1 MVKINLN
8 NKEELDKF
16 YNKNKIVYQ
25 KLSDL
30 NDLNLKNRLKLSKIS
45 LNMGFINEFKNNI
58 EDSIKYYNKSYQLN
72 RCSRSSYSLG
82 KIYYDK
88 KEYDKAL
95 KYFLDSAI
103 FNNESAYF
111 MASKIYYLKKD
122 FKNCEDNLIKASN
135 LDDTESIFI
144 LSKFYYNKGL
154 YDKAYEYAIKLI
166 DNENDE
172 LRNNILIILVL
183 IKCNQKKFNQ
193 ALSYHDKLDD
203 EFKAQS
209 KKFIESFKGE
219 FFDFIN

>member
-16 YNKNKIVYQ
+16 YNKNNIIYK
-25 KLSDL
+25 KLSNL
-30 NDLNLKNRLKLSKIS
+30 KNLNLKDRLRLSKIS
-45 LNMGFINEFKNNI
+45 LNIGFIHEFRNNI
-58 EDSIKYYNKSYQLN
+58 DESIKYYNKSYHLN

-82 KIYYDK
+82 KIFYYK

-103 FNNESAYF
+103 FNNESAYY

-122 FKNCEDNLIKASN
+122 FKNCEDNLIKASK
-135 LDDTESIFI
+135 LGDVESIFI

-154 YDKAYEYAIKLI
+154 YEKAYNFAIKLI
-166 DNENDE
+166 NNENDE
-172 LRNNILIILVL
+172 LRNSILTILVL

-193 ALSYHDKLDD
+193 ALLYHNKLDD
-203 EFKAQS
+203 KFKENN
-209 KKFIESFKGE
+209 KKIIESFKGE
-219 FFDFIN
+219 FFDFE

>member
-8 NKEELDKF
+8 NKEELDKY

-25 KLSDL
+25 KLSNL
-30 NDLNLKNRLKLSKIS
+30 KDLNLKNRFRLSQIS
-45 LNMGFINEFKNNI
+45 LNMGFIDEFKNNI
-58 EDSIKYYNKSYQLN
+58 EDSIKYYEKSYQLN

-95 KYFLDSAI
+95 KYFLDSSI
-103 FNNESAYF
+103 FNNESAYY
-111 MASKIYYLKKD
+111 MAAKIYYYKKD
-122 FKNCEDNLIKASN
+122 FKNCEDNLIKAAKLN
-135 LDDTESIFI
+135 DNDSIYI
-144 LSKFYYNKGL
+144 LSKYYYNIGQ
-154 YDKAYEYAIKLI
+154 YDKSYIYALKLI

-193 ALSYHDKLDD
+193 ALIYHDKLDD
-203 EFKAQS
+203 EFKEQS
-209 KKFIESFKGE
+209 KKLIESFKGE
-219 FFDFIN
+219 FFDFY

>member
-1 MVKINLN
+1 
-8 NKEELDKF
+8 
-16 YNKNKIVYQ
+16 
-25 KLSDL
+25 
-30 NDLNLKNRLKLSKIS
+30 
-45 LNMGFINEFKNNI
+45 MGFINEFKNNI

-88 KEYDKAL
+88 NEYDKAL

-122 FKNCEDNLIKASN
+122 FKNCEDNLIKASK
-135 LDDTESIFI
+135 LGDIESIFI

-172 LRNNILIILVL
+172 LRNCILTILVL
-183 IKCNQKKFNQ
+183 VKCNQNKFNQ
-193 ALSYHDKLDD
+193 ALLYHNKLDD
-203 EFKAQS
+203 KFKEQS
-209 KKFIESFKGE
+209 KKLIESFKGE
-219 FFDFIN
+219 FFDFNS